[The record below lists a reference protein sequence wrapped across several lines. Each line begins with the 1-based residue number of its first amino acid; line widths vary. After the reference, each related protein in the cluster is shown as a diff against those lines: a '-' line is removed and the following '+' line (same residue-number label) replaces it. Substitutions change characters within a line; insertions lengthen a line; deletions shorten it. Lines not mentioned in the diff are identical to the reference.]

1 MNLVIT
7 WIFVTNKVLCNFLK
21 QHKTQFNAVMVL
33 HDLDLA
39 ASYADH
45 IILMQQGQI
54 IAQGKVEDVMQS
66 ERLSAVYR
74 WQILQKKM
82 KVGFSFGFKK

>member
-1 MNLVIT
+1 
-7 WIFVTNKVLCNFLK
+7 
-21 QHKTQFNAVMVL
+21 MVL

-74 WQILQKKM
+74 WQICRKR
-82 KVGFSFGFKK
+82 

>member
-1 MNLVIT
+1 
-7 WIFVTNKVLCNFLK
+7 
-21 QHKTQFNAVMVL
+21 MVL

-74 WQILQKKM
+74 WQICRKDESGIFFR
-82 KVGFSFGFKK
+82 V